1 MYAESSSQE
10 VKVFVDD
17 DPEVDC
23 DESEADGEEGE
34 QDGPALRLV
43 VHQVDVLAAV
53 DGEHGRHEEDHDHG
67 EVVHQPRRQEPA
79 ELRGLFESRVI
90 KVPFLRDSVTY

>member
-1 MYAESSSQE
+1 M
-10 VKVFVDD
+10 FVDD
-17 DPEVDC
+17 DPEVDS
-23 DESEADGEEGE
+23 DEAEADGEEGE

-79 ELRGLFESRVI
+79 ELRGGLFESRVI